1 MRDKLLDK
9 YYKGETSLEEEKHIK
24 NEFLLGKNN
33 ISEKDIFQY
42 YQNESLV
49 PEDLEN
55 KIFEGIIESS
65 HKKTIFK
72 TKWFPLASA
81 AATVL
86 ILLTAYLGFQR
97 IRNTKIENEFLIMEQ
112 ALLQV
117 SQSIQPDEQ
126 EEMFV
131 LWVDDDVEIIIN

>member
-1 MRDKLLDK
+1 MRDRLLDK
-9 YYKGETSLEEEKHIK
+9 YYKGETSLEEEECLKSVVLSEK
-24 NEFLLGKNN
+24 ND

-42 YQNESLV
+42 YKSESSF
-49 PEDLEN
+49 PKDLEN
-55 KIFEGIIESS
+55 QIFYRIAESDTKKKIYKI
-65 HKKTIFK
+65 
-72 TKWFPLASA
+72 KWFSFASA

-86 ILLTAYLGFQR
+86 ILLTIYLGFKKM
-97 IRNTKIENEFLIMEQ
+97 RNAKIENDFFVMEQ

-126 EEMFV
+126 EEMFI